1 MIRQP
6 FLLKDKH
13 PNGKIYDFMEFKKK
27 KPFFH
32 EQMNITIGHPI
43 NETYILLENLVYK
56 EKQILI
62 LKQDH
67 DAKTI
72 ILVEAK
78 LHDGQLQ
85 YISKL
90 SEESIQD
97 VSRMLKNY
105 I

>member
-1 MIRQP
+1 M
-6 FLLKDKH
+6 KDKH
-13 PNGKIYDFMEFKKK
+13 PTGQIYDFMEFKKR

-32 EQMNITIGHPI
+32 EQMNIKIGYPI
-43 NETYILLENLVYK
+43 NETYILVENLVYK

-62 LKQDH
+62 LKQDL

-78 LHDGQLQ
+78 LNGGQLQ